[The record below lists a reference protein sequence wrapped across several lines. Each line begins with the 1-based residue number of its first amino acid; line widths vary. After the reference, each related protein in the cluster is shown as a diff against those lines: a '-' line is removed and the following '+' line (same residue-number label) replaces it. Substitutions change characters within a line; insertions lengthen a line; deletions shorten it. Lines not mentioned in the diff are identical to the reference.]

1 MRIGVIGSGNIG
13 GTVATLL
20 ARAGHEV
27 QIANSRGPESLRGLA
42 AERLRPATIEAAAE
56 DGEVVI
62 VATPLAAYAALP
74 AQALAG
80 TVVVDAGNYY
90 PSRDGQI
97 AVLDDDS
104 TTSTEWLA
112 AKLPGARV
120 VKAFNTVFWE
130 VLRDKGDPQAGDD
143 RLVVLVA
150 GDDEGAKETVG
161 GLIEDIGFA
170 SLDQGGLA
178 VGGRRQQP
186 GSELYGKVLTLGE
199 ARAGSAS

>member
-80 TVVVDAGNYY
+80 TVVIDAGNYY

-143 RLVVLVA
+143 RVVVLVA

-161 GLIEDIGFA
+161 SLIEDIGFA
-170 SLDQGGLA
+170 PLDQGGLTD
-178 VGGRRQQP
+178 GGRRQQP
-186 GSELYGKVLTLGE
+186 GSELYGKVLTLRE

>member
-80 TVVVDAGNYY
+80 TVVIDAGNYY

-130 VLRDKGDPQAGDD
+130 VLATRA
-143 RLVVLVA
+143 
-150 GDDEGAKETVG
+150 T
-161 GLIEDIGFA
+161 
-170 SLDQGGLA
+170 
-178 VGGRRQQP
+178 RRP
-186 GSELYGKVLTLGE
+186 ATTGSSCSSPATT
-199 ARAGSAS
+199 RAPRRPSGV

>member
-1 MRIGVIGSGNIG
+1 VRIGVIGSGRIG
-13 GTVATLL
+13 RTVATLL
-20 ARAGHEV
+20 ARAGHDV
-27 QIANSRGPESLRGLA
+27 QIANSRGPDSLRDLA
-42 AERLRPATIEAAAE
+42 ADRLTPATIEAAAE
-56 DGEVVI
+56 HGEVVV
-62 VATPLAAYAALP
+62 VATPLTAYAALP
-74 AQALAG
+74 APALAG

-112 AKLPGARV
+112 AGLPRARV
-120 VKAFNTVFWE
+120 IKAFNTVFWE

-150 GDDEGAKETVG
+150 GDDEGAKRTVE

-170 SLDQGGLA
+170 PLDQGGLA
-178 VGGRRQQP
+178 DGGRRQQP
-186 GSELYGKVLTLGE
+186 GSELYGKVLTLRE
-199 ARAGSAS
+199 ARAAIAS